1 LHNPFLQHH
10 AAARIETEGYVPSR
24 KQPGCTSQ
32 ASRLLLPP
40 DLAGPCPWPDGPA
53 SCKRPRRLLR
63 IPRVSS
69 GPWAPVALP
78 RILTGRKQQQSVVAQ
93 SLPEGVLDQGAGFG
107 GRDRAG
113 TERMRVRRRLFGH
126 PLDAYVCCFAFR
138 PSFVCLGKGEKHAFD
153 GHLPICLGVAPIRY
167 AFSTVSHGDHTF
179 TCQSACHAR
188 YATRVGGRRLFP
200 HNCSNA
206 VEKGVRRYRG
216 CGRWRAPC
224 RRRDRLR
231 LTGWLTWLLASH
243 PRPGSADR
251 LVRSCT
257 EERSPD
263 ARSVDYCMN
272 GGDWGRTTLR
282 TSAWRY
288 GCVWFVL
295 LHRQALPIH
304 STFGCTKAASG
315 MWAALAR

>member
-1 LHNPFLQHH
+1 
-10 AAARIETEGYVPSR
+10 
-24 KQPGCTSQ
+24 
-32 ASRLLLPP
+32 
-40 DLAGPCPWPDGPA
+40 
-53 SCKRPRRLLR
+53 
-63 IPRVSS
+63 
-69 GPWAPVALP
+69 
-78 RILTGRKQQQSVVAQ
+78 
-93 SLPEGVLDQGAGFG
+93 
-107 GRDRAG
+107 
-113 TERMRVRRRLFGH
+113 MRVRRLFGH
-126 PLDAYVCCFAFR
+126 PLDASVAFVL
-138 PSFVCLGKGEKHAFD
+138 PSCLGKKQRA
-153 GHLPICLGVAPIRY
+153 LVVICLARDTHSRLCRTAI
-167 AFSTVSHGDHTF
+167 THSH
-179 TCQSACHAR
+179 ANLP
-188 YATRVGGRRLFP
+188 ATRVGGRRLFP

-206 VEKGVRRYRG
+206 VEKSVRRYRG